1 MLQRDDKTKN
11 LGGLLH
17 SPQLGSTGI
26 VGTCIMFKYSMDGLS
41 IAGLRVLLHVGVDEY
56 SIKKEQTEEIIPE
69 NTTIPFCKPLEIF
82 DERIIWNAQYYSLGV
97 WQQTQMLYTY
107 PDVHSV
113 IKNFSRPIFLFEKKE
128 ILLLIKVLIKLIV
141 FNSFNIKSIMII
153 ILK

>member
-17 SPQLGSTGI
+17 SPQLGSTGV

-41 IAGLRVLLHVGVDEY
+41 IAGLRVLLHVGADEY
-56 SIKKEQTEEIIPE
+56 SIKKETEEIVPE

-82 DERIIWNAQYYSLGV
+82 DERIIWNAQYYTLSV
-97 WQQTQMLYTY
+97 WQQTQILYTY

-113 IKNFSRPIFLFEKKE
+113 IRNFVPFFL
-128 ILLLIKVLIKLIV
+128 
-141 FNSFNIKSIMII
+141 
-153 ILK
+153 